1 MSEEKIV
8 SEILINVDSESD
20 ISSKEI
26 RITEKDADSSLQFL
40 EDHEQEFKDV
50 EFTAADEKELSKNLY
65 LWLFPLIFVINTILF
80 VDKATLSYSSI
91 LGLFE
96 STNINSAQYDDLNS
110 IFYTGYTIGQLLNFV
125 LQKSNMA
132 KYMTY
137 IIFSWSIIVF
147 CHCGAYNFGGLIV
160 LRFILG
166 LIESTVVPA
175 LEVTMLQFFTPKQRA
190 TLQPVFWVSCV
201 GSPVIIA
208 GFIAYGVL
216 WAKNTIA
223 PWKIFMIITG
233 GSTFFVA
240 IWVALFYPSDPVGAK
255 FLSNKQ
261 KYFLIKKI
269 QGESKASIVQHVV
282 KKEQII
288 ECIKDPISWLFTFFS
303 FFLMLANNLNYQQN
317 LLYVS
322 LGVTN
327 LGSTL
332 VSVAGGG
339 FSSVFHLAGAA
350 FIYFRPN
357 SSALITTLGCI
368 PSVAGGIAMIT
379 IPWGNKMGL
388 LACLVL
394 AANTYGIAYIVGLGW
409 ATSSC
414 SGNTKRFF
422 RQFMFMIAY
431 GIANIISPQL
441 WKGNQGNDKDGV
453 NRYYAAWVIQI
464 VLAWIGTPVIAWI
477 IHFTLK
483 SRNKKRLA
491 TIEAKGKESLG
502 AVVKTDGNGHE
513 IIDKVNIANLDL
525 TDLENK
531 SFIYPL

>member
-1 MSEEKIV
+1 MSEEKI
-8 SEILINVDSESD
+8 SSINIDSELD
-20 ISSKEI
+20 SSSEEV
-26 RITEKDADSSLQFL
+26 RITEKYADPSLQFL
-40 EDHEQEFKDV
+40 EDHDEEFKDV
-50 EFTAADEKELSKNLY
+50 KFTAVDEKELNKRLY
-65 LWLFPLIFVINTILF
+65 LWLFPLIFVINAVLF
-80 VDKATLSYSSI
+80 IDKTTLAYSTI

-96 STNINSAQYDDLNS
+96 STHINAAQYDDLNS
-110 IFYTGYTIGQLLNFV
+110 IFYTGYTVGQLLNFV
-125 LQKSNMA
+125 LQKSNMS

-137 IIFSWSIIVF
+137 IIFSWSVVIF
-147 CHCGAYNFGGLIV
+147 CHCGAYNFGGLVI
-160 LRFILG
+160 LRFVLG

-190 TLQPVFWVSCV
+190 TLQPVFWISCV
-201 GSPVIIA
+201 GASVIIS

-216 WAKNTIA
+216 WAKNSIP
-223 PWKIFMIITG
+223 PWQIFMIITG

-255 FLSNKQ
+255 FLTEKQ

-269 QGESKASIVQHVV
+269 QGESRASIVQHVV

-288 ECIKDPISWLFTFFS
+288 ECIKDPISWLFTLFIFL
-303 FFLMLANNLNYQQN
+303 LMLSNNLYYQQN

-322 LGVTN
+322 LGVSD

-339 FSSVFHLAGAA
+339 FSSIFHLAAAA

-357 SSALITTLGCI
+357 STALISTLACL
-368 PSVAGGIAMIT
+368 PSIAGGIVMIT
-379 IPWGNKMGL
+379 LPWHNKLGL
-388 LACLVL
+388 LSCLLL
-394 AANTYGIAYIVGLGW
+394 ASNTYGVTFIVGLGW

-422 RQFMFMIAY
+422 RHFMFMASY

-441 WKGNQGNDKDGV
+441 WKGNQGHDKTGV
-453 NRYYAAWVIQI
+453 DRYYAAWIVQI
-464 VLAWIGTPVIAWI
+464 VLAWVGAPAIAWI
-477 IHFTLK
+477 IHFIL
-483 SRNKKRLA
+483 SGRNNKRLA
-491 TIEAKGKESLG
+491 AIEAEGKNVLG
-502 AVVKTDGNGHE
+502 SVVKTDDNGNE
-513 IIDKVNIANLDL
+513 VINKVDVANLDL

-531 SFIYPL
+531 RFIYPL